1 MVCQTFLL
9 DPILYAVT
17 LHTWI
22 FMPACLTADML
33 LIVPYCAPKNLT
45 KQQLQEYL
53 YFSCDI
59 TFFLLAAIMLFPGAH
74 CADMCK
80 MCRKNVPIMLSTY
93 CGHMPRSATFCTF

>member
-22 FMPACLTADML
+22 IMLSCLTAGMF
-33 LIVPYCAPKNLT
+33 LIVPYCATENLT

-59 TFFLLAAIMLFPGAH
+59 TFFSFDRYYAIPWS
-74 CADMCK
+74 K
-80 MCRKNVPIMLSTY
+80 VCRYVQNVQEKCSHY
-93 CGHMPRSATFCTF
+93 A